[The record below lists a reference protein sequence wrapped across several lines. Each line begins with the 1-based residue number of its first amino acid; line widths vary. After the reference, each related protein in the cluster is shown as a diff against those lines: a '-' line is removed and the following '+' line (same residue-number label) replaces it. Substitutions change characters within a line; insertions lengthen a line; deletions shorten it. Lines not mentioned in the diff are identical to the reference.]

1 VRVRVEVDSAGN
13 VSTAN
18 LTNPGPSKYFARL
31 ALQAAQQWKF
41 TPPRENGQAVPSQW
55 TILFEFTKG
64 GISQQADLASR

>member
-1 VRVRVEVDSAGN
+1 
-13 VSTAN
+13 